1 MREVP
6 QRRVHTVILG
16 GGQGKRLY
24 PLTRDR
30 AKPAVPLGGKHR
42 LIDVPLSN
50 AINSGFRDIAVL
62 TQFNSA
68 SLNNHISLTYRF
80 DSFARGGVE
89 VIAAQQ
95 TEEGGEWFEG
105 TADAVRKHMRR
116 LGNRDYD
123 HVLVLA
129 GDHLY
134 RMDYREMFDAHIQSS
149 ADITVG
155 VLPVPKEDCAGFGV
169 LLTAADGQIRAF
181 REKPRTDEELAPL
194 APSKELRDRWGLQPG
209 QYLASMG
216 VYVFRMETLR
226 DALANP
232 ANMDFGRDILPGMIE
247 SEKVQAFPFRGYWR
261 DIGTIRSFYEA
272 NLALTDDDPP
282 FHFYHPDA
290 PIYTRPRFL
299 PASSL
304 VDVRFD
310 HCRLADGVRIFGA
323 EVVRSVIGLRA
334 RIEKGCRIVD
344 SIVMGADDIEEED
357 GRIAALAKGLPPVG
371 IGADCVI
378 ERAIIDKNAR
388 IGAGCVLRGD
398 ASRPDHDGD
407 GWFLRDGI
415 LIVAKNGILRPG
427 TVV

>member
-116 LGNRDYD
+116 LGTRDYD

-181 REKPRTDEELAPL
+181 REKPKTDEELAPL

-232 ANMDFGRDILPGMIE
+232 ANMDFGRDILPGMIA

-272 NLALTDDDPP
+272 NLALTDEDPP

-310 HCRLADGVRIFGA
+310 HCRLADGVRIYGA

-334 RIEKGCRIVD
+334 RIEKGCRIID
-344 SIVMGADDIEEED
+344 SILMGADDIEEED
-357 GRIAALAKGLPPVG
+357 GRIAALAQGLPPVG
-371 IGADCVI
+371 IGPDCII

-388 IGAGCVLRGD
+388 IGAGCVLKGD
-398 ASRPDHDGD
+398 ASRPDQDGE
-407 GWFLRDGI
+407 GWFFRDGI
-415 LIVAKNGILRPG
+415 LIVAKNGVVRPG

>member
-30 AKPAVPLGGKHR
+30 AKPAVPLGGKYR

-116 LGNRDYD
+116 LGNREYD
-123 HVLVLA
+123 HVLILA

-155 VLPVPKEDCAGFGV
+155 VLPVSKEECAGFGV
-169 LLTAADGQIRAF
+169 LLTASDGQIRAF
-181 REKPRTDEELAPL
+181 REKPKTEEELAPL
-194 APSKELRDRWGLQPG
+194 APSKELRDRWGLQSG

-216 VYVFRMETLR
+216 VYFFRMETLR

-232 ANMDFGRDILPGMIE
+232 SNMDFGRDILPALIG

-290 PIYTRPRFL
+290 PIYTRPRFV
-299 PASSL
+299 PASTL

-310 HCRLADGVRIFGA
+310 HCRLADGVRIHGA
-323 EVVRSVIGLRA
+323 EMVRSVIGQRA
-334 RIEKGCRIVD
+334 RIEKGCRIIE
-344 SIVMGADDIEEED
+344 SILMGADDFED
-357 GRIAALAKGLPPVG
+357 DDGLVVALAKGVPPIG
-371 IGADCVI
+371 IGAHCVI
-378 ERAIIDKNAR
+378 EKAIVDKNAR

-398 ASRPDHDGD
+398 PSRPDQDGD
-407 GWFLRDGI
+407 GWCVRDGI
-415 LIVAKNGILRPG
+415 VIVPKNAVLQPG

>member
-6 QRRVHTVILG
+6 QHRVHTVILG

-116 LGNRDYD
+116 LGNREYD

-134 RMDYREMFDAHIQSS
+134 RMDYREMFLEHVRAS

-181 REKPRTDEELAPL
+181 REKPRTDEELAPF
-194 APSKELRDRWGLQPG
+194 APSKDLRDRWGLQPG

-216 VYVFRMETLR
+216 VYFFRGETLR

-232 ANMDFGRDILPGMIE
+232 ANMDFGRDILPAMID

-310 HCRLADGVRIFGA
+310 HCRLADGVRIYGA

-371 IGADCVI
+371 IGANCVI

-398 ASRPDHDGD
+398 ASRPDEDGD
-407 GWFLRDGI
+407 GWFFRDGI
-415 LIVAKNGILRPG
+415 LIVAKNGVLKPG

>member
-1 MREVP
+1 MREAP

-30 AKPAVPLGGKHR
+30 AKPAVPLGGKYR

-80 DSFARGGVE
+80 DGFARGGVE

-116 LGNRDYD
+116 LGTRDYD
-123 HVLVLA
+123 HVLILA

-155 VLPVPKEDCAGFGV
+155 VLPVPREDCAGFGV
-169 LLTAADGQIRAF
+169 LLTASDGQIRAF
-181 REKPRTDEELAPL
+181 REKPKTDEELAPL
-194 APSKELRDRWGLQPG
+194 APSKELRDRWGLEKG

-216 VYVFRMETLR
+216 VYIFRMETLR
-226 DALANP
+226 EALANP
-232 ANMDFGRDILPGMIE
+232 ANMDFGRDILPMLIG
-247 SEKVQAFPFRGYWR
+247 SHKVQAFPFRGYWR
-261 DIGTIRSFYEA
+261 DIGTIRSYYEA
-272 NLALTDDDPP
+272 NLALTDEDPP

-323 EVVRSVIGLRA
+323 EIVRSVIGLRA
-334 RIEKGCRIVD
+334 RIEKGCRIID
-344 SIVMGADDIEEED
+344 SILMGADDIEEED
-357 GRIAALAKGLPPVG
+357 GRIAALAQGLPPVG
-371 IGADCVI
+371 IGPDCII

-388 IGAGCVLRGD
+388 IGAGCALRGD
-398 ASRPDHDGD
+398 ASRPDEDGD
-407 GWFLRDGI
+407 GWFFRDGI
-415 LIVAKNGILRPG
+415 LIVAKNGVVRPG